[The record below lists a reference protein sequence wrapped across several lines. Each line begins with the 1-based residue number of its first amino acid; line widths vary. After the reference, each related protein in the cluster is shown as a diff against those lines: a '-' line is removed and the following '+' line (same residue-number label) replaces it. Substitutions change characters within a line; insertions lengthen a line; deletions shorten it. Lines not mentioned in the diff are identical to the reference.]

1 MTQEVPRRY
10 NPGITNVSG
19 SARNPVLIKP
29 VFDVGNY
36 GHDVTVPLSTL
47 TGTNTQTLVP
57 STSTFVQVLEDSR
70 VPVDELPLF
79 IADTD
84 KMEMIHQG
92 NDTDYNETFTWLP
105 DMSASLYKM
114 TLNFA
119 VGLNVSAYTSGN
131 FKISKI
137 QMIVKQQ
144 KAEYVETLVNR
155 IIDPGMANITS
166 AVGQV
171 AIVAFDTQVAKK
183 VFDKAVTIQIIV
195 TTSSGTGTYQCGLF
209 PIFSYIAPAV
219 PKVWTTSAFI
229 MHLHGALDH
238 AFPVFRNED
247 NENLLDHSG
256 IGI

>member
-1 MTQEVPRRY
+1 MS
-10 NPGITNVSG
+10 NVSG
-19 SARNPVLIKP
+19 TARNPVLIKP

-47 TGTNTQTLVP
+47 TGTNTQTVVP

-84 KMEMIHQG
+84 KMEMVHQG
-92 NDTDYNETFTWLP
+92 NDSDYNETFTWLP

-144 KAEYVETLVNR
+144 KADYVETLVNR

-195 TTSSGTGTYQCGLF
+195 TTSSGSGTYQCGLF
-209 PIFSYIAPAV
+209 PIFCYISPAV